1 MDAIGNFSFLEK
13 ENRESSKF
21 LRKFSIDHTS
31 DMSIKSI
38 SAFSEK
44 YRFLRNFEPFS
55 YFSDFRAFRNAMVL
69 FEESCHFRY

>member
-44 YRFLRNFEPFS
+44 Y
-55 YFSDFRAFRNAMVL
+55 
-69 FEESCHFRY
+69 